1 MKFQYITHK
10 VSFILCVELQLATQL
25 YNSVIRCDLL
35 NGNSYAW
42 SEKGKKG
49 SGFIGHLG
57 GQIIHRE
64 QIFTGWDHRPLL
76 LNKLVINSLDDLEQ
90 ISFPLRTSVPSKE
103 FEKDHWQKSIRVL
116 YRKFVRGKVVDNLKA
131 YSCDHFNLYSTW
143 CSIRLPWTSNSG
155 YTFLTP
161 AKAHTSNWLTRL
173 SIPLLLWII
182 LLVNNWA

>member
-90 ISFPLRTSVPSKE
+90 ISFTLRTSVPSKE

-131 YSCDHFNLYSTW
+131 YSCDRFNLYTLGAPFDCHGLLILVTLSWPQQRHIPQTG
-143 CSIRLPWTSNSG
+143 LQG
-155 YTFLTP
+155 YPF
-161 AKAHTSNWLTRL
+161 HS
-173 SIPLLLWII
+173 SCG
-182 LLVNNWA
+182 